1 MFILKRFLTRSMM
14 PCTKESEITFEK
26 TPNYLVTPSV
36 PERIL
41 STYKETGIKPKFILV
56 LCDPAQRVFSDF
68 KFSKRDGNASYYN
81 QVSS

>member
-1 MFILKRFLTRSMM
+1 M

-26 TPNYLVTPSV
+26 TPKYLRKPSV
-36 PERIL
+36 PERII
-41 STYKETGIKPKFILV
+41 STYKETGIEPKLILV

-68 KFSKRDGNASYYN
+68 KFSKRNGNESYFN